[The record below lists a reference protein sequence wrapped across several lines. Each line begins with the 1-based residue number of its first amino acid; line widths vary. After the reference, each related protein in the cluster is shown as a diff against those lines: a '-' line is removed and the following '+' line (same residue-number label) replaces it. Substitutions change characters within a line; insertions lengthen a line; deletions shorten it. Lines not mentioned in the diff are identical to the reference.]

1 MTGPGGR
8 QVSDVRDVLIHVTGG
23 GDFAD
28 EDFQAHPPIAFPDP
42 TPVLLADDLR
52 IEALRDEEAE
62 AVMDACTLRGVEF
75 KAYRQFGQRYS
86 FIRSIPM
93 EDFAAEGFKLFAW
106 DHDNRLYEAVVLS
119 RLIVDNAT
127 STEWAARIIT
137 FSDGHHQIVPA
148 PRSEANH
155 IYRIDVDARDWLD
168 HSEGEA
174 LRQLLARFYEVR
186 NTYSERVNTAIWLGE
201 YARQTHWVDLAI
213 PLTVTAVEGLISS
226 GREHVTRQFVERVP
240 RLATEL
246 GVNGVSK
253 NFCRKLYDD
262 RSHGVH
268 AGRLPVTD
276 GTGPEASTARLRR
289 SRERLTVAERRLIED
304 RELRSRFD
312 SDQAVQEAW
321 PVTVPAVFGLRRRRI

>member
-23 GDFAD
+23 GEFGD
-28 EDFQAHPPIAFPDP
+28 EDFHAHPPIGFPDP
-42 TPVLLADDLR
+42 TPVKLADNLR
-52 IEALRDEEAE
+52 IEALRHEEAE

-86 FIRSIPM
+86 FIRSIPI
-93 EDFAAEGFKLFAW
+93 EDITSESFNPFAW

-137 FSDGHHQIVPA
+137 SSDGQRQIVPA

-168 HSEGEA
+168 HSESEA
-174 LRQLLARFYEVR
+174 LGDLLARFYEVR

-213 PLTVTAVEGLISS
+213 PLTVTALEGLISS
-226 GREHVTRQFVERVP
+226 GREHVTRQFVERVSQ
-240 RLATEL
+240 LATEL
-246 GVNGVSK
+246 GVMGVSK
-253 NFCRKLYDD
+253 NFCRRLYDD

-276 GTGPEASTARLRR
+276 GTGTEASVARLRR
-289 SRERLTVAERRLIED
+289 GRELLTVAERRLIED
-304 RELRSRFD
+304 HALRGKFD
-312 SDQAVQEAW
+312 SDQAVRDAW
-321 PVTVPAVFGLRRRRI
+321 PVTVPAAFGLRRRPI